1 MGSVG
6 LSAGQDASL
15 LHTALRAPD
24 GWKPKFCCF
33 RDYLAPEEN
42 KPGDSSLVYWLRLT
56 TTVSTR
62 QLTLCDHS
70 CGCSPLD
77 QSSGYCSDNTR
88 HQHCKR
94 QQLETGCMP
103 SDSCGCCCLRDKMR
117 ETGNRGNK
125 ILWRY
130 WPRKKK
136 LFSVGADEKGLV
148 HLVVPHINQESSC
161 LMNINNTLVQRRIT
175 NITA

>member
-1 MGSVG
+1 MGSVAS
-6 LSAGQDASL
+6 SAGQDASS

-24 GWKPKFCCF
+24 GWKPKFGCF

-77 QSSGYCSDNTR
+77 QSSGYCSDNTK
-88 HQHCKR
+88 HQHCKH
-94 QQLETGCMP
+94 QQLEAGCMP
-103 SDSCGCCCLRDKMR
+103 SASCGCCWLRDKMR
-117 ETGNRGNK
+117 ETVNQGNK
-125 ILWRY
+125 ILCGY
-130 WPRKKK
+130 WPQKKK
-136 LFSVGADEKGLV
+136 AFLCSSLA
-148 HLVVPHINQESSC
+148 VVRAAERGWCTWLCPTSTRSC
-161 LMNINNTLVQRRIT
+161 IVWWT
-175 NITA
+175 